1 MIRDRIVNRKKEQ
14 EASEKE
20 AQVREADAKEAD
32 ETRHDVSGQMKEN
45 DAADIALAAV
55 DELADQAAEIENLK
69 EALEAARSEL
79 EQTNDKLLRQAAEF
93 QNYRRRSEDEKSS
106 LVEFGKSI
114 VIQQFLDVLDDLRR
128 SLDAAK
134 QAEEQQEGSP
144 GPAYRAL
151 KDGVELVYKKFLDEL
166 KKHNVEP
173 IEAVG
178 RPFDENEHEAMMQ
191 RESEGEES
199 GVVLEEMQK
208 GYRMGDRVLRHSKV
222 IVSS

>member
-1 MIRDRIVNRKKEQ
+1 MNRPKEH

-20 AQVREADAKEAD
+20 INAADAEASEADD
-32 ETRHDVSGQMKEN
+32 TRNDVRVQMREN

-55 DELADQAAEIENLK
+55 DELADQAAELEEMK
-69 EALEAARSEL
+69 AALEEARGEL
-79 EQTNDKLLRQAAEF
+79 EETKDQLLRKAAEF
-93 QNYRRRSEDEKSS
+93 QNYRRRSEEEKSS

-128 SLDAAK
+128 SLDAAEK
-134 QAEEQQEGSP
+134 AEEEQEEKP
-144 GPAYRAL
+144 GPAYKAL

-166 KKHNVEP
+166 GKHDVET

-191 RESEGEES
+191 REEEGTEA
-199 GVVLEEMQK
+199 GIVLEEMQK